1 MASVHKYR
9 SPCRPLESCPCCQ
22 SEIVCKITLVL
33 QSANK
38 PLNYT
43 SSFNMPPALP
53 ITGFGLLGMTW
64 RPKQTPDEQAFAA
77 MRAAVANGA
86 TVWSTASAYGYP
98 PEPPIAGLLLIRRY
112 FDKYPEDAD
121 KVTLFVRGCF
131 DSAKFTATTKRAE
144 VLESFEE
151 SQRVV
156 GEVKKIDVF
165 GPARMDANVPVEETV
180 GALKELV
187 DAGKISS
194 AGLSEVSA
202 ATIRRA
208 SAVTPISMVEIE
220 FSLWSTEML
229 TNGVAAA
236 CKEHNVA
243 ILAYAPLGYG
253 FLVGQFTKVEDLP
266 KGDVRLRLGR
276 FQPDVSSISPHP
288 CLLSEPNCPSLNYP
302 RTIPLTRVCA
312 AELLQEPGPGGE
324 GQGIRSAQR

>member
-1 MASVHKYR
+1 
-9 SPCRPLESCPCCQ
+9 
-22 SEIVCKITLVL
+22 
-33 QSANK
+33 
-38 PLNYT
+38 
-43 SSFNMPPALP
+43 MPPALP

-276 FQPDVSSISPHP
+276 FQPDNFSKNLDLVEKVKAFAARKGNATPAQVALAWVRSHSNTGECGAVIPIPGATAASRVNEN
-288 CLLSEPNCPSLNYP
+288 CSVVELSAGEK
-302 RTIPLTRVCA
+302 
-312 AELLQEPGPGGE
+312 AELDAIIASFTVVGHRQIPGLDHNLWT
-324 GQGIRSAQR
+324 